1 MARITVSAL
10 VLRLLLLMH
19 APNFAAAASGG
30 RMGGSFFSSDESPPP
45 PPSISS
51 DSVRRN
57 YSPPSKTDYSIPPPN
72 YNYYPSAPPEPYDSV
87 PPVYAPPRKTYY
99 SAPPPKTY
107 NSAPPPKTDNSA
119 PPAKTHYSSVHQ
131 TYNYYPPEPYFS
143 DCYDSE
149 PYFSTRRNY
158 APAAKTYNSA
168 CRNNARPADNDGSS
182 DHNKTFNSSSGGD
195 NIKSDAEVLVIFTI
209 LLASVIVF
217 VLICVHA
224 KSIGLQLAELATR
237 VKHHLWPPHKTTV
250 LKLQVGLL
258 DLGKSV
264 QRELDGIAE
273 TADASTLKGL
283 HYILTE
289 TMVALLRHADCC
301 VFTYSS
307 ADVKRSK
314 LEGENRFNQLSIEE
328 RSKFDKETLV
338 NVNNIRKNQSSK
350 TGIEEEGR
358 RIFHAETRVYVDS
371 IQKQSKKSNR
381 FSNEYIV
388 ITILAAVRGAYK
400 IPRIKNNKDLK
411 EALTK
416 LASMPLTS
424 IMAVEVLWT
433 PQEEDETLSE
443 LELRQDYPLLRPLKD
458 GISFA
463 EMHKFVRKIQK
474 KMSFNSKQNKD

>member
-1 MARITVSAL
+1 
-10 VLRLLLLMH
+10 
-19 APNFAAAASGG
+19 
-30 RMGGSFFSSDESPPP
+30 
-45 PPSISS
+45 
-51 DSVRRN
+51 
-57 YSPPSKTDYSIPPPN
+57 
-72 YNYYPSAPPEPYDSV
+72 
-87 PPVYAPPRKTYY
+87 
-99 SAPPPKTY
+99 
-107 NSAPPPKTDNSA
+107 
-119 PPAKTHYSSVHQ
+119 
-131 TYNYYPPEPYFS
+131 
-143 DCYDSE
+143 
-149 PYFSTRRNY
+149 
-158 APAAKTYNSA
+158 NSA

-273 TADASTLKGL
+273 TADTSTLKGL

-314 LEGENRFNQLSIEE
+314 LEGENRFNQLSIAE

-350 TGIEEEGR
+350 VR
-358 RIFHAETRVYVDS
+358 L
-371 IQKQSKKSNR
+371 QSWFCN
-381 FSNEYIV
+381 YIAY

-458 GISFA
+458 EENELQQQTEQGLRSLNYLAIIVS
-463 EMHKFVRKIQK
+463 
-474 KMSFNSKQNKD
+474 